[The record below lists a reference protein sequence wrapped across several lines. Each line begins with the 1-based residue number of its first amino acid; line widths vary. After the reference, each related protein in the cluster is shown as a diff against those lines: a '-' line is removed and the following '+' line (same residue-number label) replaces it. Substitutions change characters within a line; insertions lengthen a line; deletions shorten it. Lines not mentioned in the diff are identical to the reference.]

1 MGLLNR
7 MVCYDRFFAISL
19 MGEKNAFNVVNSI
32 KDAVLMDDDERRIA
46 SIIYPDNWM
55 FQLDEDQ
62 LMEEIMGVM
71 KQLN

>member
-1 MGLLNR
+1 
-7 MVCYDRFFAISL
+7 

-32 KDAVLMDDDERRIA
+32 TGAALMSDEERRIA
-46 SIIYPDNWM
+46 SIIHPDNWM

>member
-1 MGLLNR
+1 

-46 SIIYPDNWM
+46 SIIHPDNWM

>member
-19 MGEKNAFNVVNSI
+19 MVEKNAFNIVNSI
-32 KDAVLMDDDERRIA
+32 MNAVLMDEEERQIA
-46 SIIYPDNWM
+46 SIIHPDNWM